1 MKIRANDTVVV
12 ISGEYKGTVGKVS
25 QVFPKTHKVIVEG
38 VNERKKHV
46 KPDQNNTEGR
56 IVTIYAPID
65 ISNVALVDEKTNKA
79 GRVGFTVKN
88 GKKVRVVK
96 PSKIKVV
103 KKETAG
109 AKTTAKKEP
118 STTTKT
124 TTSTKKKTAKVAD
137 EK

>member
-12 ISGEYKGTVGKVS
+12 ISGEFKGTVGKVS

-46 KPDQNNTEGR
+46 KPNQNNSEGR
-56 IVTIYAPID
+56 IMTIYAPID

-79 GRVGFTVKN
+79 GRVGFKEVD

-96 PSKIKVV
+96 SSKIKLQ
-103 KKETAG
+103 
-109 AKTTAKKEP
+109 AKKASKKSE
-118 STTTKT
+118 SKT
-124 TTSTKKKTAKVAD
+124 EESK
-137 EK
+137 